1 MGSVVVSRK
10 VESWAGSET
19 AGMTNSQAESQNVGA
34 QYAAPLPQRMARSPD
49 VTSELVAQRHQQRS
63 RQNRAREEQAAFKPP
78 LHSSRGRE
86 EPRSARFVMGEV
98 AAAIRLVF
106 WAAQCPRRE

>member
-63 RQNRAREEQAAFKPP
+63 RQNRAREEQAAFKTM
-78 LHSSRGRE
+78 LSTCDVGGRHLGCE
-86 EPRSARFVMGEV
+86 HAGHPSTRQEV
-98 AAAIRLVF
+98 G
-106 WAAQCPRRE
+106 